1 MQLNINNPMHL
12 RLRRLLAD
20 MVAKHANRLQT
31 QGLDE
36 AQIFTNMTLG
46 MHLFCSEIMQDPRAV
61 EACFE
66 VIDHMLRLNR
76 AHLTLVTA
84 RAAA

>member
-1 MQLNINNPMHL
+1 MQLDINNPMHL

-20 MVAKHANRLQT
+20 MVAHHANRLQT

-36 AQIFTNMTLG
+36 AQIFTKMTLG
-46 MHLFCSEIMQDPRAV
+46 MHLFCVEIMQDQRAV